1 MTPEEALDIVLN
13 RLEEFDIPYMITGSF
28 ASNVHGVPRVTYDAD
43 IIIEAELAVLIN
55 FLNSF
60 DDDFFADPEA
70 AKDAFASNRMLNII
84 HIPTGFKIDL
94 IIRKAR
100 RFSQEEFQRRQPILF
115 GGKPRWVA
123 AVEDIILSK
132 LEWAKMGQ
140 SQRQFVDAVNVAKV
154 SKEMIDR
161 TYLLKWAKALG
172 VEALL
177 QKLLS
182 RID

>member
-100 RFSQEEFQRRQPILF
+100 RFSQEEFQRRQPILLL
-115 GGKPRWVA
+115 GKPRWVA
-123 AVEDIILSK
+123 AAEDIILSK

-140 SQRQFVDAVNVAKV
+140 SERQFIDAVNTAKV

-161 TYLLKWAKALG
+161 AHCRTPSWRALP
-172 VEALL
+172 AYC
-177 QKLLS
+177 
-182 RID
+182 R